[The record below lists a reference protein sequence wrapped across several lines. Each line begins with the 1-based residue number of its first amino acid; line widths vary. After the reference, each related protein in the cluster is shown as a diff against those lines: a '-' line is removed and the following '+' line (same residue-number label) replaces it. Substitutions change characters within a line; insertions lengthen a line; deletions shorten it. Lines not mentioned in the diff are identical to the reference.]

1 MTDRRLTPANDRVAK
16 RGMANPPGGVTL
28 TDGIQQQVITEVA
41 DLCAAPNGG
50 RDRQLLRGEKI
61 LTLDVHKG
69 WAFIECATGYVG
81 YVRET
86 ELSDQTDT
94 THFVCTAATHGYAA
108 EDFKGTTVSS
118 LPFRARV
125 TVRDERRKYF
135 ETDAGFIPKAHLR
148 SLDRPLTDPVA
159 AAQLFFGVPYL
170 WGGNSTLGV
179 DCSGLI
185 AEAFSA
191 CGFEVPADSDLQR
204 DHFGTHLPLD
214 SAPQRGDLMF
224 WKGHVGIMVDEDV
237 MLHAN
242 AHHMACRYEPLEQAK
257 LRIGAQG
264 DGPMIAHKRVS

>member
-16 RGMANPPGGVTL
+16 RGMANPPDGVILTGGTPE
-28 TDGIQQQVITEVA
+28 QVITEVA
-41 DLCAAPNGG
+41 DLCAAPNGA

-81 YVRET
+81 YVGEAQVS
-86 ELSDQTDT
+86 EYIGK
-94 THFVCTAATHGYAA
+94 THFVCTAATHGYEA
-108 EDFKGTTVSS
+108 EDLKGSTVSS
-118 LPFRARV
+118 LPFRAGV
-125 TVRDERRKYF
+125 TVLDERRKYF

-148 SLDRPLTDPVA
+148 PLDRPLTDPVA

-170 WGGNSTLGV
+170 WGGNSTRGV

-185 AEAFSA
+185 AEAFTA
-191 CGFEVPADSDLQR
+191 CGLVVPADSDLQR
-204 DHFGTHLPLD
+204 DHFGTHLASD
-214 SAPQRGDLMF
+214 SKPQRGDLMF
-224 WKGHVGIMVDEDV
+224 WNGHVGIMVDEDV

-257 LRIGAQG
+257 LRIEAQG
-264 DGPMIAHKRVS
+264 DGQMIAHKRIS